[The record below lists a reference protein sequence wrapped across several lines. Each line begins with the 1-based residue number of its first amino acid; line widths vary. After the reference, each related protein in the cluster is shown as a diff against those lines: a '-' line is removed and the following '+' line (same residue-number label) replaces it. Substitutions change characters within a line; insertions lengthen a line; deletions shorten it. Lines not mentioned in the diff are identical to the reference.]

1 MGKLTLGRLSI
12 IGGLCAALGCAMPIA
27 HAAGVVTIYSADG
40 LKDGQPN
47 WFATMFKDFTAKTG
61 IRVQYV
67 EGGSGVVINRV
78 MAERDN
84 PQADVLVTLPPFI
97 QQAAAAGLLVPYAP
111 PAKAAIAADTRS
123 KRDLWYPLV
132 NNFSC
137 WIYNPKLLK
146 AAPANYHAL
155 LATAFK
161 NRLQYSTPG
170 EAGDGTAVMLMS
182 FKLFGGTSQ
191 GFDYL
196 KQLQA
201 NNLGPSSSTGRLAAL
216 VNKGELLVANGDV
229 QMNYAQMTQYP
240 DIKIAFPAGPDG
252 KKTAMALPYDIGLVK
267 GAPHSKAGQELIAF
281 LLSKSAQD
289 RVYDLA
295 GGFPVRRDIP
305 ATGKTAAALKALMHG
320 VSIWTPD
327 WSDVLNGL
335 KQNVATWHQITGS

>member
-1 MGKLTLGRLSI
+1 MGDLILRRLSM
-12 IGGLCAALGCAMPIA
+12 IGGICAALGFGMKLADA
-27 HAAGVVTIYSADG
+27 SGVVTIYSADG

-47 WFATMFKDFTAKTG
+47 WFSAMFKEFTARTG

-67 EGGSGVVINRV
+67 EGGSGVVVNRI
-78 MAERDN
+78 MAERSN

-97 QQAAAAGLLVPYAP
+97 QEAAGAGLLAPYAP
-111 PAKAAIAADTRS
+111 PAKSDIPIDTRS

-137 WIYNPKLLK
+137 WIYNSKLLSV
-146 AAPANYHAL
+146 APASYQAL
-155 LATAFK
+155 LAPTFK

-182 FKLFGGTSQ
+182 FKIFGGTSE

-240 DIKIAFPAGPDG
+240 NIKITFPTGPDG
-252 KKTAMALPYDIGLVK
+252 KRIAMALPYDIGLVK

-289 RVYDLA
+289 QVYNLA

-305 ATGKTAAALKALMHG
+305 ATGKTAVALRRLMSG
-320 VSIWTPD
+320 VMIWTPD
-327 WSDVLNGL
+327 WSDVLAGL
-335 KQNVATWHQITGS
+335 KQNIATWHQITGS

>member
-1 MGKLTLGRLSI
+1 
-12 IGGLCAALGCAMPIA
+12 
-27 HAAGVVTIYSADG
+27 
-40 LKDGQPN
+40 
-47 WFATMFKDFTAKTG
+47 MFKEFTARTG

-67 EGGSGVVINRV
+67 EGGSGVVVNRI
-78 MAERDN
+78 MAERSN

-97 QQAAAAGLLVPYAP
+97 QEAAGAGLLAPYAP
-111 PAKAAIAADTRS
+111 PAKSDIPIDTRS

-137 WIYNPKLLK
+137 WIYNSKLLSV
-146 AAPANYHAL
+146 APASYQAL
-155 LATAFK
+155 LAPTFK

-182 FKLFGGTSQ
+182 FKIFGGTSE

-240 DIKIAFPAGPDG
+240 NIKITFPTGPDG
-252 KKTAMALPYDIGLVK
+252 KRIAMALPYDIGLVK
-267 GAPHSKAGQELIAF
+267 RRASQQGRPGIDCVLTQQVGAGSGLQSGRGLSGPSRYSCHRKDRRRTQEADEWCHDMD
-281 LLSKSAQD
+281 A
-289 RVYDLA
+289 
-295 GGFPVRRDIP
+295 
-305 ATGKTAAALKALMHG
+305 
-320 VSIWTPD
+320 
-327 WSDVLNGL
+327 
-335 KQNVATWHQITGS
+335 